1 MLENELWIFDILPY
15 NGANIYALVQR
26 QLQVMSFQ
34 DKSFY
39 DTLSYRWVSLDS
51 TKLIEVDNI
60 PASVTVN
67 LYAALLRFRCKDNNR
82 TNDMDRPDLYDQ
94 QNTEEKTIQEIAD
107 GVSRV
112 DAKSILEVLCS
123 ISNDNLPTPA
133 CVASAATFRGPNY
146 ALKSIGVDDH
156 PWWER
161 VWTAQEAILPAKK
174 TFL

>member
-1 MLENELWIFDILPY
+1 
-15 NGANIYALVQR
+15 
-26 QLQVMSFQ
+26 MSFQ

-51 TKLIEVDNI
+51 TKLIEVDII

-94 QNTEEKTIQEIAD
+94 QNTEEKTIQVRLMRELYTNCNQFLVWIEEIAD
-107 GVSRV
+107 GISRV

>member
-1 MLENELWIFDILPY
+1 
-15 NGANIYALVQR
+15 
-26 QLQVMSFQ
+26 MSFH

-60 PASVTVN
+60 PASVTDN
-67 LYAALLRFRCKDNNR
+67 LYAALLRLRCKDKNR
-82 TNDMDRPDLYDQ
+82 TIWIDQICIDQ
-94 QNTEEKTIQEIAD
+94 QNTEEKTIQVRLMRELYTNCNQFLVWIEEIAD

-123 ISNDNLPTPA
+123 ISNDNLPTSA
-133 CVASAATFRGPNY
+133 CVASAATIRGPNY